1 MNEFYTLVLIYKF
14 ENIRMYIYIY
24 VFRNS
29 SFCRLDSIKI
39 DLVQEGEG

>member
-1 MNEFYTLVLIYKF
+1 MNFILSFLFINSEIYGC
-14 ENIRMYIYIY
+14 IYIY

-29 SFCRLDSIKI
+29 SLCRLDSIKI